1 MEGYKHNNQILVTKP
16 SEINKANYQEH
27 FFIWNN
33 IYIFKLTTIRVLQH
47 WTPWIGELIFKLD
60 CFLFNQLG
68 KKNRM
73 RELEDES
80 EPNILNGVK
89 INVFTIVLTHK
100 KWLKNYN
107 WQESKN
113 K

>member
-1 MEGYKHNNQILVTKP
+1 
-16 SEINKANYQEH
+16 
-27 FFIWNN
+27 
-33 IYIFKLTTIRVLQH
+33 
-47 WTPWIGELIFKLD
+47 
-60 CFLFNQLG
+60 LFNQLG

-107 WQESKN
+107 
-113 K
+113 

>member
-1 MEGYKHNNQILVTKP
+1 
-16 SEINKANYQEH
+16 
-27 FFIWNN
+27 
-33 IYIFKLTTIRVLQH
+33 
-47 WTPWIGELIFKLD
+47 
-60 CFLFNQLG
+60 LFNQLG

>member
-47 WTPWIGELIFKLD
+47 
-60 CFLFNQLG
+60 
-68 KKNRM
+68 
-73 RELEDES
+73 
-80 EPNILNGVK
+80 
-89 INVFTIVLTHK
+89 
-100 KWLKNYN
+100 
-107 WQESKN
+107 
-113 K
+113 